1 MKTKP
6 IGIRFDQGEYDLISD
21 YARREGET
29 FSEVVRKGAICYVS
43 PDHFKGYRSLA
54 QLASSAKV
62 DDMELL
68 FGQFLD
74 DFVHAHDKRS
84 LIEEEPEWKG
94 DPGRWRY
101 DFAAAAHKLSH
112 DNDVAVPRWVLKDE
126 YVAETPYYAFGT
138 TNPEFQ
144 AYLRETTPREY
155 QWHNLFLGE
164 NVLSRA

>member
-1 MKTKP
+1 M
-6 IGIRFDQGEYDLISD
+6 
-21 YARREGET
+21 
-29 FSEVVRKGAICYVS
+29 
-43 PDHFKGYRSLA
+43 
-54 QLASSAKV
+54 
-62 DDMELL
+62 
-68 FGQFLD
+68 
-74 DFVHAHDKRS
+74 
-84 LIEEEPEWKG
+84 
-94 DPGRWRY
+94 

-112 DNDVAVPRWVLKDE
+112 DNDIAVPRWVLKDE

>member
-1 MKTKP
+1 MKTRP
-6 IGIRFDQGEYDLISD
+6 IGIRFEQDEYDLISE
-21 YARREGET
+21 YARKEGET
-29 FSEVVRKGAICYVS
+29 FSEVVRKGAVCYVS
-43 PDHFKGYRSLA
+43 PDRQKGYYSLA
-54 QLASSAKV
+54 QLAASDNL
-62 DDMELL
+62 DDLDL
-68 FGQFLD
+68 RFGQFLD
-74 DFVHAHDKRS
+74 DFAHARDKRS
-84 LIEEEPEWKG
+84 LIEEEPEWEG

-112 DNDVAVPRWVLKDE
+112 DNDLPVPRWVLRDE
-126 YVAETPYYAFGT
+126 YVAEVPLYAFDT